1 MYEDQ
6 LPPPY
11 IETRESKYKEAN
23 DDDLTYCGNPV
34 FHSNDICWI
43 TCCSSNS
50 VEAFDRVRLDVM
62 SQGLWATAG
71 WGERD
76 RRRDLRINVRQSQP
90 TRSGW
95 PLERELNSLC
105 NALGTWPVEED
116 IGEQDC
122 STK

>member
-1 MYEDQ
+1 MRYAVNEV
-6 LPPPY
+6 LLLARLR
-11 IETRESKYKEAN
+11 TVRVALLVEAGEN
-23 DDDLTYCGNPV
+23 L
-34 FHSNDICWI
+34 F
-43 TCCSSNS
+43 
-50 VEAFDRVRLDVM
+50 EAFDRVRLDVM
-62 SQGLWATAG
+62 SQGLLATAG
-71 WGERD
+71 WSERD